1 MHIIVALLERITLE
15 NSVYNNKQ
23 PNIMNIKINRE
34 TNSPIISALM
44 MSTFLLM
51 LCVSEKRAT
60 IELTVN

>member
-1 MHIIVALLERITLE
+1 
-15 NSVYNNKQ
+15 
-23 PNIMNIKINRE
+23 MNIKINRE